1 MEIIS
6 VGPRYQIKVRS
17 DKERQ
22 ILDDFTYM
30 GNLKKPALRDPEQI
44 GVCEGWGV
52 GRGQNG

>member
-22 ILDDFTYM
+22 ILDDFTCM